1 MIEIEHLTRQYGDLM
16 AVRDVGFRIE
26 RGEVVGLLGPN
37 GAGKTTIMK
46 MMTGALEPTSG
57 TIRVDDHVMGEAT
70 ARIQQRI
77 GYLPENCPLWPEMT
91 VIDYLVYMAELR
103 RIEPAKRN
111 QAIARAIRRTDLAEK
126 AEDRIDTLSQGYQQ
140 RVGVAQ
146 ALLHEPD
153 ILILDEPTNGLDPSQ
168 IHQMR
173 DLIRDLA
180 QDATVILSTH
190 VLQEVQ
196 AVCERVLIMRSG
208 RLAVDERL
216 ADLTASEEVDVVLS
230 GAEQPVAA
238 LEAVSG
244 VSGVTDVGPDRGGH
258 RLRLAATDEAVPA
271 AVAALVEAGFR
282 VHAVEPRR
290 RDLETLFESV
300 IQEASH
306 A

>member
-1 MIEIEHLTRQYGDLM
+1 MIEVEHLTRQYGELT

-46 MMTGALEPTSG
+46 MITGALEPTSG
-57 TIRVDDHVMGEAT
+57 AVRVDDLVMGQDT
-70 ARIQQRI
+70 AAIQQRI

-91 VIDYLVYMAELR
+91 VIDYLAYMAELR
-103 RIEPAKRN
+103 RIPPEKRDR
-111 QAIARAIRRTDLAEK
+111 AIAGAIRRTDLAEK
-126 AEDRIDTLSQGYQQ
+126 AEDRIDTLSRGYQQ

-146 ALLHEPD
+146 ALLHEPEL
-153 ILILDEPTNGLDPSQ
+153 LILDEPTNGLDPSQ

-180 QDATVILSTH
+180 REATVILSTH

-196 AVCERVLIMRSG
+196 AVCERVLIMRRG
-208 RLAVDERL
+208 TLAVDEKL
-216 ADLTASEEVDVVLS
+216 ADLTASEAVDVVVS
-230 GAEQPVAA
+230 GDGNPGAV
-238 LEAVSG
+238 LESVSG
-244 VSGVTDVGPDRGGH
+244 VSEVTEVAADHSGRRY
-258 RLRLAATDEAVPA
+258 RLSGTDEAVPA
-271 AVAALVEAGFR
+271 AVNALVGAGFS

-290 RDLETLFESV
+290 RDLETLFERV

>member
-1 MIEIEHLTRQYGDLM
+1 MIEVEHLTRQYGALT

-57 TIRVDDHVMGEAT
+57 TVRLDDLVMGQDT
-70 ARIQQRI
+70 AAIQQRI

-91 VIDYLVYMAELR
+91 VIDYLAYMAELR
-103 RIEPAKRN
+103 RIPPEQRDR
-111 QAIARAIRRTDLAEK
+111 AIARAIRRTDLAEK
-126 AEDRIDTLSQGYQQ
+126 AGDRIDTLSRGYQQ

-146 ALLHEPD
+146 ALLHEPEL
-153 ILILDEPTNGLDPSQ
+153 LILDEPTNGLDPAQ

-208 RLAVDERL
+208 SLAVDEKL
-216 ADLTASEEVDVVLS
+216 ADLTASEGVDMVISGSGNPAAVLES
-230 GAEQPVAA
+230 
-238 LEAVSG
+238 
-244 VSGVTDVGPDRGGH
+244 VSGVTEVIDRGADHQGQRY
-258 RLRLAATDEAVPA
+258 RLSGTDEAVPA
-271 AVAALVEAGFR
+271 AVNALVGAGFS